1 MFSDNDKLY
10 KIIGGLDLSGLVFS
24 LLLRFYNECCNNI
37 QKVIRKI
44 GEKIYTYEIRYSNIE
59 KKLGNIYK
67 IIKNKRLRN
76 KTDKLKALIGFNFS
90 VNK

>member
-1 MFSDNDKLY
+1 M
-10 KIIGGLDLSGLVFS
+10 
-24 LLLRFYNECCNNI
+24 
-37 QKVIRKI
+37 QKVIKKI
-44 GEKIYTYEIRYSNIE
+44 GEKINTYEIRYSNIE

-90 VNK
+90 ANK